1 MNRIFRNPDVL
12 WREEDEALTEAYL
25 GLESGADVE
34 ELGTSL
40 LFAGG
45 EMVALNLLGTEIW
58 KLCDGRTPEEIVTL
72 LLEEFE
78 VEPDILRADVDAFLA
93 ELTAKGFIRHE
104 E

>member
-1 MNRIFRNPDVL
+1 MTRIFRNPDIL
-12 WREEDEALTEAYL
+12 WREEDEALSEACL
-25 GLESGADVE
+25 GLESGRDVE
-34 ELGTSL
+34 EIGTSL

-58 KLCDGRTPEEIVTL
+58 KICDGRTPEEIVAML
-72 LLEEFE
+72 LDEFE

-93 ELTAKGFIRHE
+93 ELAAKGFIRHE